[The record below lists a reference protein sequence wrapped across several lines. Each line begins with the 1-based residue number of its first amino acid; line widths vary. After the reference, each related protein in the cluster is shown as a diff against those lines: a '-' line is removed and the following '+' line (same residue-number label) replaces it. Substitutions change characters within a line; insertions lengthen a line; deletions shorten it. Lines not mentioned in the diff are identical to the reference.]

1 MAETAF
7 EATSTSPAAGDDARA
22 RAEAEVR
29 ALFDR
34 ARDGDA
40 GALDQL
46 CRRMRPRLYRAAWSI
61 LRDADDADD
70 VAQEALVRS
79 ITKRFLFLGRG
90 SVTGWMTRIA
100 MNLAKNRRRDA
111 KRRHEIMDDAQP
123 AELVARGALADGGVA
138 ADDVLID
145 AADKARLEAAVSTLS
160 ERQRDVVR
168 LRAVVGLDFR
178 AIGETIGIS
187 EENARVTFSQ
197 AKKRLQ
203 QLLRT
208 SEAT

>member
-1 MAETAF
+1 MAAH
-7 EATSTSPAAGDDARA
+7 ALDPPAAAGDDARA
-22 RAEAEVR
+22 REELEVR

-34 ARDGDA
+34 ARDGDNA
-40 GALDQL
+40 ALDAL

-61 LRDADDADD
+61 VRDADEADD
-70 VAQEALVRS
+70 VAQEALVRA

-100 MNLAKNRRRDA
+100 MNLAKNRRRDH
-111 KRRHEIMDDAQP
+111 KRRHEIMDDAMP
-123 AELVARGALADGGVA
+123 AELVARGALASDGVA
-138 ADDVLID
+138 ADDALID
-145 AADKARLEAAVSTLS
+145 AADKARLDAAVNTLS

-178 AIGETIGIS
+178 AIGETVGIT

-197 AKKRLQ
+197 AKKRL
-203 QLLRT
+203 LTIL
-208 SEAT
+208 SAAEAS